1 MKHGPESYESFV
13 IEGGKNLLHNGLL
26 HLRIKPRENGFR
38 RGSVELKRAISAIA
52 SRFPRACLNS
62 VLGLA
67 TESISEKWVTLLSC
81 YSAAVTNLPS
91 RKTFKMQRFVGGNIW
106 RTKMRKYRDYLVEEL
121 VDYEEAVTFFQVVL
135 EEYEKDRDNLAFL
148 LDLESIIAAQ
158 GKESKLAPQVYLMR
172 GLVHHSLK
180 QYGSA
185 VEDYNTVL
193 ELNPADSMAHV
204 YRTLAY
210 YQSGDKDR
218 ALANFHRACCSLWST
233 YNPLV
238 AKANDGSGT
247 KTVLHESAK
256 PSAPYEDDVAENI
269 KHEIA
274 CRVMHPTEI
283 ERNFALRS
291 IR

>member
-26 HLRIKPRENGFR
+26 HSKIKPRENGFR
-38 RGSVELKRAISAIA
+38 HDSVVLKRVISAIA

-67 TESISEKWVTLLSC
+67 TESISEKWVTRLSC
-81 YSAAVTNLPS
+81 YSAAVTNLRS
-91 RKTFKMQRFVGGNIW
+91 RRTFKMQRFVGENIW

-121 VDYEEAVTFFQVVL
+121 ADYEEAVTFFQVVL
-135 EEYEKDRDNLAFL
+135 EEYEKDHDNLAFL

-158 GKESKLAPQVYLMR
+158 GKESKLAPQVYLFR

-180 QYGSA
+180 QYDSA
-185 VEDYNTVL
+185 VKDYNTVL

-210 YQSGDKDR
+210 YQGGDKDR
-218 ALANFHRACCSLWST
+218 ALANFHRACYSLWDT
-233 YNPLV
+233 YNPRV
-238 AKANDGSGT
+238 TKADDNSRIRT
-247 KTVLHESAK
+247 MLHESVK
-256 PSAPYEDDVAENI
+256 SSSPDENDVAENI

-274 CRVMHPTEI
+274 LRVMHPTEI
-283 ERNFALRS
+283 EGDSALRAT
-291 IR
+291 